1 MAGER
6 AAEQADGG
14 TAETAVSQPHDK
26 YFQRVF
32 SNEQDA
38 ASLLRTCV
46 PRRLADTLK
55 WSTLSLLRGRFV
67 DDDWRRNETDML
79 YSVER
84 KGTETPVLV
93 YVLLEHQS
101 TPDEWLRLLGYCV
114 QVWQQW
120 HRTHEDDE
128 RLPLLVPVVF
138 YQGAQRWE
146 HEREFADLVTDAAP
160 EWRWVPKF
168 EHLLIDQTELGAES
182 VTGAVAGVA
191 DRDDGDVSGPAG
203 GVAGVGDAVDR
214 GVVPRQGVRG
224 SGEARG
230 VRAGDAAGSTA
241 QAVFGGAAEERAGSR
256 RRGDELRRR
265 NDRARAA
272 GRPPR
277 R

>member
-1 MAGER
+1 MADER

-14 TAETAVSQPHDK
+14 TAAPAVSQPHDK

-32 SNEQDA
+32 SNEKDA

-46 PRRLADTLK
+46 PRPLADTLT

-101 TPDEWLRLLGYCV
+101 TPDPWLRLRLLGYCV

-138 YQGAQRWE
+138 YQGARRWE
-146 HEREFADLVTDAAP
+146 HER
-160 EWRWVPKF
+160 
-168 EHLLIDQTELGAES
+168 
-182 VTGAVAGVA
+182 
-191 DRDDGDVSGPAG
+191 G
-203 GVAGVGDAVDR
+203 G
-214 GVVPRQGVRG
+214 
-224 SGEARG
+224 
-230 VRAGDAAGSTA
+230 GSTS
-241 QAVFGGAAEERAGSR
+241 GS
-256 RRGDELRRR
+256 LRTW
-265 NDRARAA
+265 
-272 GRPPR
+272 
-277 R
+277 